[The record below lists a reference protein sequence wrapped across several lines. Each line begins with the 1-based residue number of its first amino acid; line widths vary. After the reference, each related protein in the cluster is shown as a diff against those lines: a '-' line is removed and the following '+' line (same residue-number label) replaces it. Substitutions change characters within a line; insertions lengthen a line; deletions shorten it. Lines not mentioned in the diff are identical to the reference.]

1 VPFPY
6 WSVIPFIAMLVSIA
20 IFPPLF
26 PRWWASNR
34 NKIIVSVVA
43 SIPVL
48 AVVLAR
54 HPSLL
59 TQSLLDY
66 FSFLTLIAA
75 LFVISSGI
83 YIRGEFAGTPL
94 ENTLFLAIGAVLS
107 NVIGTTG
114 ASILLIRPYLRANH
128 ARRHKAHLVVFFI
141 FLVSNIGGLL
151 IPLGNPPFFG
161 FLRGIPFFWTLSLI
175 PQWSLAIVGLL
186 VVFNVLDQYF
196 FLREEEATHGH
207 VIDRVQPRR
216 RLEVRGSLNLFYLA
230 GVMTA
235 ATLSGYLGW
244 PRGVQEAIMLV
255 MAALSWYTTPS
266 TLHQANHFSFHPIS
280 EVAALFLGIFV
291 TMIPAL
297 EILHAN
303 AGTMNLKEPWQF
315 FWISGGLSSFLDNV
329 PAYLTFT
336 AMASGLTG
344 GTVGDLSQLLQS
356 GLGKTLLA
364 AVSCGTVFMGAVTY
378 IGNSPNFMVKSIA
391 EHHGVKMPSFAGY
404 MLYSGAILVPLF
416 IILSVVFFKH

>member
-6 WSVIPFIAMLVSIA
+6 WSVIPFIAMLLSIA
-20 IFPPLF
+20 IFPAIF
-26 PRWWASNR
+26 PRWWASNS
-34 NKIIVSVVA
+34 NKIIISVIA
-43 SIPVL
+43 SLPVL
-48 AVVLAR
+48 AVVLAEN
-54 HPSLL
+54 PSLL
-59 TQSLLDY
+59 THSLLDY
-66 FSFLTLIAA
+66 FSFVTLIAA

-83 YIRGEFAGTPL
+83 YIKGEFAGTPL
-94 ENTLFLAIGAVLS
+94 ENTLFLATGAVLS

-114 ASILLIRPYLRANH
+114 ASILLIRPYIRANH
-128 ARRHKAHLVVFFI
+128 ARRHKAHQIVFFI

-161 FLRGIPFFWTLSLI
+161 FLRGIPFLWTLSLI
-175 PQWSLAIVGLL
+175 PQWSVAVGGLL
-186 VVFNVLDQYF
+186 IVFNVLDQYF
-196 FLREEEATHGH
+196 FLQEEEATHGH
-207 VIDRVQPRR
+207 LIDEIQPKR
-216 RLEVRGSLNLFYLA
+216 RLEVRGAPNLIFLA

-235 ATLSGYLGW
+235 AMLSGYLGW
-244 PRGVQEAIMLV
+244 PRGVQEVIILV

-297 EILHAN
+297 EILHAR
-303 AGTMNLKEPWQF
+303 AGAMNLREPWQF

-344 GTVGDLSQLLQS
+344 GTVENLSQLLQS
-356 GLGKTLLA
+356 GLGKALLA
-364 AVSCGTVFMGAVTY
+364 AVSCGSVFMGAVTY
-378 IGNSPNFMVKSIA
+378 IGNGPNFMVKSIA

-404 MLYSGAILVPLF
+404 LLYSAAILVPLF
-416 IILSVVFFKH
+416 IIVSVVFFRH